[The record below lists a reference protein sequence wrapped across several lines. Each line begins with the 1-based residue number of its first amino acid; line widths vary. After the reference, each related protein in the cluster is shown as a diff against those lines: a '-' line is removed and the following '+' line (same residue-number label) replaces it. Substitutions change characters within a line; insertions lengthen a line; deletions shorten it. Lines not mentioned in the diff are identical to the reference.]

1 MGNSPSKSSQGDS
14 TSLINLCLKDE
25 RGVAF
30 IVSNRASEDDKNMEE
45 LFKEVKFDVHVRNN
59 VTAKQFLAT
68 CEYLARY
75 EEYPSTCKMIVIYVS
90 GHGSNGFISMKP
102 EKDHDGRIHVLD
114 LRAMF
119 KNTNIARV
127 FLYDTCRGSN
137 SDYGYTSKAGI
148 TTNFKRPS
156 RSNTTGNN
164 FESVNH
170 ASQGND
176 LVAYSTSEYFQAYS
190 DKDGGSWTKTLVLQL
205 RKLKDVDICSVL
217 HKVNGLMKYK
227 KHPFP
232 DGTRFQMPEIY
243 DRLTNNLYLWD
254 QTGK

>member
-75 EEYPSTCKMIVIYVS
+75 EEYPSTCKMIVIYFS

-119 KNTNIARV
+119 KNTNIAKVVQTQIMAIPLR
-127 FLYDTCRGSN
+127 
-137 SDYGYTSKAGI
+137 
-148 TTNFKRPS
+148 
-156 RSNTTGNN
+156 
-164 FESVNH
+164 
-170 ASQGND
+170 
-176 LVAYSTSEYFQAYS
+176 
-190 DKDGGSWTKTLVLQL
+190 LVLPQIL
-205 RKLKDVDICSVL
+205 NVQVDLILLAIILKV
-217 HKVNGLMKYK
+217 
-227 KHPFP
+227 
-232 DGTRFQMPEIY
+232 
-243 DRLTNNLYLWD
+243 
-254 QTGK
+254 